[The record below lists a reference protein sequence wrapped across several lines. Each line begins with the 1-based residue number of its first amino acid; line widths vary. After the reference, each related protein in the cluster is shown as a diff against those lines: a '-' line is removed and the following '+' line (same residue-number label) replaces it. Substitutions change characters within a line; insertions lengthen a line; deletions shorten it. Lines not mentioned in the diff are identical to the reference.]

1 MVVWS
6 FKEWRRR
13 RVTAGRELPQEAW
26 HALASGLPLLR
37 GLDEEER
44 SRLHDL
50 ALLFLDEKQFVAAGD
65 LELVPDMALLVAVE
79 ACLPILNLGFSCY
92 DGWVSVILYPGEFM
106 PEHEYMDEA
115 GVVHTV
121 RDIRIGESWERGPMV
136 LSWSDV
142 SLSGEEDGVN
152 VVIHECAHKLD
163 MLNGGEAN
171 GFPPMH
177 DGMTAEEWSR
187 VFSDGYGR
195 FCRRVDSGEETA
207 LDPYAAESPGEFFAV
222 TSEAFFETP
231 QVLARD
237 FPAVYR
243 QLAKFYRQDP
253 LVRFERGR

>member
-1 MVVWS
+1 MGWS
-6 FKEWRRR
+6 FKEWRRK
-13 RVTAGRELPQEAW
+13 RVTAGRELPREAW
-26 HALASGLPLLR
+26 HVLVSSLPLLR
-37 GLDEEER
+37 GLSGEEL

-50 ALLFLDEKQFVAAGD
+50 TLLFLDEKQFVAAGD
-65 LELVPDMALLVAVE
+65 MELVPEMELLVAVE

-92 DGWVSVILYPGEFM
+92 DGWVSVIVYPGEFI

-187 VFSDGYGR
+187 VLSDGYER
-195 FCRRVDSGEETA
+195 FCHQVEGGEYTA
-207 LDPYAAESPGEFFAV
+207 LDPYATESPGEFFAV

-231 QVLARD
+231 QVLVRD

-253 LVRFERGR
+253 VVRMGRGL